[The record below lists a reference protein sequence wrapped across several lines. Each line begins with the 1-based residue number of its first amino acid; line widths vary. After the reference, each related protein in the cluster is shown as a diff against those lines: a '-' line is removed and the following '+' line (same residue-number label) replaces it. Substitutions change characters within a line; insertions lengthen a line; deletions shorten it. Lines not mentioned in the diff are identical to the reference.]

1 MPADRKS
8 APGRRAARSA
18 ELSAPPASAEPAEL
32 AELAEPAAEDAE
44 EQPVPLNRA
53 ERRGHGKRGSGSE
66 VPGRGK
72 VTRRSSSVQGPRM
85 WSNRRGGA

>member
-18 ELSAPPASAEPAEL
+18 ELSAPPASAEPAEP
-32 AELAEPAAEDAE
+32 AEPAAEDAE